1 MGDKFYVI
9 LKGSLKILRLKEKFS
24 QTTILEYL
32 KALIKLKDSGEKAA
46 LEMSIESNL
55 NLVPINEI
63 QKENLNEVVR
73 DIFSR
78 KKGIFSQ
85 NLKKKS
91 SVVKENIGIRPFR
104 LENLILDQTKTFRL
118 VENQEINIKIVGDYF
133 GDDLDNKSKRR

>member
-118 VENQEINIKIVGDYF
+118 VENQEINIKIVGDYL

>member
-1 MGDKFYVI
+1 MI